1 MDPVQRALDL
11 IRLAVDRG
19 AASEEA
25 RTAAY
30 AACKLIW
37 EHKLTLA
44 VSSGAEKKK
53 ARAPAR
59 EKRRTRAEGWAS
71 AKNLDVDG
79 ACALCGYVM
88 ASQKTCW
95 NEKLGYVHAKC
106 NRPAF

>member
-59 EKRRTRAEGWAS
+59 ESAEDWAS
-71 AKNLDVDG
+71 TKNLDIDG
-79 ACALCGYVM
+79 ACPRCGYVM